1 MFDAIVSMIRNAF
14 RAVASAT
21 RRAPWFAPI
30 AMLALVILW

>member
-1 MFDAIVSMIRNAF
+1 MFDAIVSMVRNAF

-30 AMLALVILW
+30 AILALVLVW

>member
-1 MFDAIVSMIRNAF
+1 MFDAIVSMVRNPF

-30 AMLALVILW
+30 AILALVIVW